1 VVRSATPAH
10 ILTKQRKLTKVE
22 AAQLFGVKQLNIC
35 ASLVGDAVGAIIR
48 WVWGIGLEAN

>member
-1 VVRSATPAH
+1 MVRSATPAH

-35 ASLVGDAVGAIIR
+35 ASLVGVAVGAIIR